1 MLHDIYFRDMIFK
14 IFSTKMII
22 AKFVSKSEKSH
33 QSKSRGEHE
42 DMQDG
47 RSRHKN
53 DNFSCASNRG
63 MDREEDQRGSI
74 FAEEDASIN
83 DPSSFMHH
91 GGGDIMGV
99 NSSETNSAR
108 HDNGGM
114 TNHQICDT
122 RTNKEV
128 HSHFSSRQN
137 SVQHPLAESSTD
149 ELGAGDVCSP
159 VIPVQNVRQFST
171 NGNVN

>member
-1 MLHDIYFRDMIFK
+1 MIFK

-63 MDREEDQRGSI
+63 MDREEDQRGST

-171 NGNVN
+171 NRNVN